1 MNVSEVPANH
11 FLPTPLYYTPL
22 PPFNYCEYVMMKIT
36 TINNALTFYIFF
48 PTKRKI
54 HAELQ
59 GEQSSSWASFSEDW
73 KEEVCPLLWNEM
85 GGAVDSS
92 HTDVLQP
99 HPHPPPPHF

>member
-1 MNVSEVPANH
+1 
-11 FLPTPLYYTPL
+11 
-22 PPFNYCEYVMMKIT
+22 MMKIT

-59 GEQSSSWASFSEDW
+59 GEKGSSWCNFSEDW
-73 KEEVCPLLWNEM
+73 KEAVLSLWNEM

-92 HTDVLQP
+92 HIDVLQP
-99 HPHPPPPHF
+99 HPNPHF